1 MIKQDYY
8 EFGHSVLS
16 SLCVSSCRKVAVNF
30 FTKHLTKIALIG
42 ILCTLPNI
50 IGLTVE
56 ARGLHRYREMSISS
70 ENVVTSGQGLIP
82 YKKSVVSEMEYIC
95 ALGAFYNLTCSHLL
109 NAHFPYEEV
118 FYQTRDEPISSDA
131 PNIIDPQTHRIW
143 LTSAD
148 APKEVSADRLAFYN
162 HSLQFYKDKPFEHHF
177 WCNDKNLIPETI
189 KTIRNFNVP
198 VIIHEVGEIEEMFIT
213 KKLYKSLLEGK
224 HFAVACNL
232 ARQEILLQYGGLYM
246 DIGLEQLRDIGDYFK
261 RYDWIQTLGNGP
273 GNKHLND
280 FALGAPKGSNLLRNS
295 LKFSAQIPELL
306 NKIPVLPDGHALVL
320 LNTLSAWRLAWAT
333 EKAPKSLLGFVF
345 RDSDFNYHGF
355 ASWHNGQW
363 GMPGWTTYI
372 TVEYYMG
379 LGR

>member
-1 MIKQDYY
+1 MQVNKSKL
-8 EFGHSVLS
+8 FLVGLVL
-16 SLCVSSCRKVAVNF
+16 F
-30 FTKHLTKIALIG
+30 
-42 ILCTLPNI
+42 NI
-50 IGLTVE
+50 ISPALK
-56 ARGLHRYREMSISS
+56 ARGQHGYRESPISS
-70 ENVVTSGQGLIP
+70 ESLPISTQL
-82 YKKSVVSEMEYIC
+82 SEQREKPFVNEREYLS
-95 ALGAFYNLTCSHLL
+95 ALGALYNLTGIELSR
-109 NAHFPYEEV
+109 AHKPYEEV

-148 APKEVSADRLAFYN
+148 ATKEVSADRLAFYN

-261 RYDWIQTLGNGP
+261 RYDWIQTLGNGY
-273 GNKHLND
+273 NKVGLND
-280 FALGAPKGSNLLRNS
+280 FALGAPKGSAF
-295 LKFSAQIPELL
+295 LKRALNFSS
-306 NKIPVLPDGHALVL
+306 KIPQMLSKLPVFPNGHTLVL
-320 LNTLSAWRLAWAT
+320 LNTLHAWQVVWAT
-333 EKAPKSLLGFVF
+333 ESASKTKLGFVYK
-345 RDSDFNYHGF
+345 DSDFNYHGLS
-355 ASWHNGQW
+355 SWHNGQW
-363 GMPGWTTYI
+363 GTAGWAAFVTVDYYINVGKEESDSKLEMPSMKHTRQNSKKLI
-372 TVEYYMG
+372 
-379 LGR
+379 